1 MAERQVNSLEE
12 ESRDST
18 SLVNLSE
25 ASEIAQELGV
35 IGIDSPIRT
44 RSRRETTRDSEGSL
58 DANRSTYLTDIISE
72 ILTLSADDT

>member
-25 ASEIAQELGV
+25 ASEMAQEVRV
-35 IGIDSPIRT
+35 IHIDSPIMQW
-44 RSRRETTRDSEGSL
+44 SRRETNRDNKGSV
-58 DANRSTYLTDIISE
+58 RP
-72 ILTLSADDT
+72 